1 MNVNS
6 KLWSMRSYNDV
17 YVHVT
22 QIATGAIRT
31 VSRGKV
37 PSVHDISMMSEGAFD
52 ALARKLFHG
61 EY

>member
-1 MNVNS
+1 MNVDS
-6 KLWSMRSYNDV
+6 KLWSMRSYNDG

-22 QIATGAIRT
+22 QRATGAIRT
-31 VSRGKV
+31 VSTGDV
-37 PSVHDISMMSEGAFD
+37 PSVHRISMMHESAFD